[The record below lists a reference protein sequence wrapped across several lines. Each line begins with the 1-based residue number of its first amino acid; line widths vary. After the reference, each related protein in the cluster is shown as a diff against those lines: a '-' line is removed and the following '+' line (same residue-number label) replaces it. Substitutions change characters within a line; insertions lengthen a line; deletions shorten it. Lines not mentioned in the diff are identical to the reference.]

1 MRVVN
6 VAHGEFFML
15 GAMLAWWTAKM
26 VPGGPLAGFIVA
38 LVVAPLAVGFLAFLT
53 ERLLLRRI
61 NYDPEATI
69 VATIGLL
76 FVIQQLALTAFG
88 ADAKP
93 VAAPKPPKK
102 LVPRTAPKVEVPPV
116 AATPAPEAP
125 LAAPVATAAAAVKVK
140 PVRKPT
146 KVQETVAKHQKVLA
160 DARPIAL
167 AGYIGNRNLSE
178 LLKAGLL
185 EKEKIALVGYR
196 STELRGEVP
205 YLYSVRAGLRD
216 EVSRIA
222 DHLVTVGITRLG
234 VFHEEG
240 PGTPQL
246 VAMLDEVIK
255 RTGAT
260 ITARGTYPAGTAKVA
275 GAIDAFI
282 KAQPQAIIILA
293 TGSAAAGFIEQ
304 YRLGGGAAQLFAQSG
319 ADIEQLAQRLGED
332 TMKGIAIAQVT
343 PSPYKISGRLAKE
356 FSDLTAKAT
365 NLEVPVSYAMME
377 GYIAGKV
384 IVEAT
389 RRMGKQASREG
400 FVAALD
406 TLDLDMGGYRVAFKP
421 GMRSGSRFVELSIV
435 TGSGK
440 IRQ

>member
-1 MRVVN
+1 MPL
-6 VAHGEFFML
+6 FFLLRPALRAGLMATL
-15 GAMLAWWTAKM
+15 AMVFHSAVHAAT
-26 VPGGPLAGFIVA
+26 
-38 LVVAPLAVGFLAFLT
+38 LVIGQVAPLTGL
-53 ERLLLRRI
+53 
-61 NYDPEATI
+61 EAI
-69 VATIGLL
+69 QGRAYSAGL
-76 FVIQQLALTAFG
+76 QLALDSANKAGGVAGHTFSLVRHDDSSRPEDTVAQTQKLL
-88 ADAKP
+88 ADAK
-93 VAAPKPPKK
+93 
-102 LVPRTAPKVEVPPV
+102 
-116 AATPAPEAP
+116 
-125 LAAPVATAAAAVKVK
+125 
-140 PVRKPT
+140 
-146 KVQETVAKHQKVLA
+146 
-160 DARPIAL
+160 PIAL
-167 AGYIGNRNLSE
+167 AGYFGNRNLTE
-178 LLKAGLL
+178 LIKTGLL
-185 EKEKIALVGYR
+185 DKEKIPLVGYR
-196 STELRGEVP
+196 STELRGDVP

-222 DHLVTVGITRLG
+222 EHLVTVGVTRLG

-240 PGTPQL
+240 PGTAQL
-246 VAMLDEVIK
+246 LAMLDEVVK

-260 ITARGTYPAGTAKVA
+260 ITVRATYPAGTARVA
-275 GAIDAFI
+275 GAIEAFI

-343 PSPYKISGRLAKE
+343 PSPYKISGRLAKD

-377 GYIAGKV
+377 GYIVGKV

-400 FVAALD
+400 FLAALD
-406 TLDLDMGGYRVAFKP
+406 ALDYDMGGYRVAFKP

>member
-1 MRVVN
+1 MQCS
-6 VAHGEFFML
+6 HL
-15 GAMLAWWTAKM
+15 WK
-26 VPGGPLAGFIVA
+26 LAGLASLVLAAIQTA
-38 LVVAPLAVGFLAFLT
+38 AQAATLVVGQVTPLTGL
-53 ERLLLRRI
+53 
-61 NYDPEATI
+61 EAI
-69 VATIGLL
+69 QGRAYSAGL
-76 FVIQQLALTAFG
+76 QLALDSANKAG
-88 ADAKP
+88 G
-93 VAAPKPPKK
+93 VAGHTFS
-102 LVPRTAPKVEVPPV
+102 LVRQDDSSR
-116 AATPAPEAP
+116 PED
-125 LAAPVATAAAAVKVK
+125 
-140 PVRKPT
+140 
-146 KVQETVAKHQKVLA
+146 TVALTQKVLA

-246 VAMLDEVIK
+246 AAMLDEVIK

>member
-1 MRVVN
+1 MPL
-6 VAHGEFFML
+6 FFLLRPALRAGLMATL
-15 GAMLAWWTAKM
+15 AMVFHSAVHAAT
-26 VPGGPLAGFIVA
+26 
-38 LVVAPLAVGFLAFLT
+38 LVIGQVAPLTGLEAIQGRAYSVGL
-53 ERLLLRRI
+53 
-61 NYDPEATI
+61 
-69 VATIGLL
+69 
-76 FVIQQLALTAFG
+76 QLALDSANKAGGVAGHTFSLVRQDDSSRPEDTVAQTQKLLE
-88 ADAKP
+88 DAK
-93 VAAPKPPKK
+93 
-102 LVPRTAPKVEVPPV
+102 
-116 AATPAPEAP
+116 
-125 LAAPVATAAAAVKVK
+125 
-140 PVRKPT
+140 
-146 KVQETVAKHQKVLA
+146 
-160 DARPIAL
+160 PIAL
-167 AGYIGNRNLSE
+167 AGYFGNRNLTE
-178 LLKAGLL
+178 LIKTGLL
-185 EKEKIALVGYR
+185 DKEKIPLVGYR
-196 STELRGEVP
+196 STELRGDVP

-222 DHLVTVGITRLG
+222 EHLVTVGVTRLG

-240 PGTPQL
+240 PGTAQL
-246 VAMLDEVIK
+246 LAMLDEVVK

-260 ITARGTYPAGTAKVA
+260 ITVRATYPAGTARVA
-275 GAIDAFI
+275 GAIEAFI

-343 PSPYKISGRLAKE
+343 PSPYKISGRLAKD

-377 GYIAGKV
+377 GYIVGKV

-400 FVAALD
+400 FLAALD
-406 TLDLDMGGYRVAFKP
+406 ALDYDMGGYRVAFKP

>member
-1 MRVVN
+1 MPLFFLLRPALRAGLIATLAMVFHSAV
-6 VAHGEFFML
+6 HG
-15 GAMLAWWTAKM
+15 AT
-26 VPGGPLAGFIVA
+26 
-38 LVVAPLAVGFLAFLT
+38 LVIGQVAPLTGL
-53 ERLLLRRI
+53 
-61 NYDPEATI
+61 EAI
-69 VATIGLL
+69 QGRAYSAGL
-76 FVIQQLALTAFG
+76 QLALDSANKAGGVAGHTFSLVRHDDSSRPEDTVAQTQKLL
-88 ADAKP
+88 ADAK
-93 VAAPKPPKK
+93 
-102 LVPRTAPKVEVPPV
+102 
-116 AATPAPEAP
+116 
-125 LAAPVATAAAAVKVK
+125 
-140 PVRKPT
+140 
-146 KVQETVAKHQKVLA
+146 
-160 DARPIAL
+160 PIAL
-167 AGYIGNRNLSE
+167 AGYFGNRNLTE
-178 LLKAGLL
+178 LIKTGLL
-185 EKEKIALVGYR
+185 DKEKIPLVGYR
-196 STELRGEVP
+196 STELRGDVP

-222 DHLVTVGITRLG
+222 EHLVTVGVTRLG

-240 PGTPQL
+240 PGTAQL
-246 VAMLDEVIK
+246 LAMLDEVVK

-260 ITARGTYPAGTAKVA
+260 ITVRATYPAGTARVA
-275 GAIDAFI
+275 GAIEAFI

-377 GYIAGKV
+377 GYIVGKV

-406 TLDLDMGGYRVAFKP
+406 ALDYDMGGYRVAFKP

>member
-1 MRVVN
+1 
-6 VAHGEFFML
+6 
-15 GAMLAWWTAKM
+15 
-26 VPGGPLAGFIVA
+26 
-38 LVVAPLAVGFLAFLT
+38 
-53 ERLLLRRI
+53 
-61 NYDPEATI
+61 
-69 VATIGLL
+69 
-76 FVIQQLALTAFG
+76 
-88 ADAKP
+88 
-93 VAAPKPPKK
+93 
-102 LVPRTAPKVEVPPV
+102 
-116 AATPAPEAP
+116 
-125 LAAPVATAAAAVKVK
+125 
-140 PVRKPT
+140 
-146 KVQETVAKHQKVLA
+146 
-160 DARPIAL
+160 
-167 AGYIGNRNLSE
+167 
-178 LLKAGLL
+178 
-185 EKEKIALVGYR
+185 
-196 STELRGEVP
+196 
-205 YLYSVRAGLRD
+205 
-216 EVSRIA
+216 
-222 DHLVTVGITRLG
+222 

-240 PGTPQL
+240 PGTAQL
-246 VAMLDEVIK
+246 LAMLDEVVK

-260 ITARGTYPAGTAKVA
+260 ITVRATYPAGTARVA
-275 GAIDAFI
+275 GAIEAFI

-377 GYIAGKV
+377 GYIVGKV

-406 TLDLDMGGYRVAFKP
+406 TLDYDMGGYRVAFKP